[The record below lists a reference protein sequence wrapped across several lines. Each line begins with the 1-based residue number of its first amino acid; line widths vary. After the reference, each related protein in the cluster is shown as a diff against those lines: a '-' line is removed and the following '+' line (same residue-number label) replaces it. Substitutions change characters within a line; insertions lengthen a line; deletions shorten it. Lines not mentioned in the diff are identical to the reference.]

1 MALCFWTNYAIFP
14 PLLHMLRHLRKWE
27 LFRQR
32 INKIVRR
39 IFQLEGTASAKNL
52 VRFSYIN

>member
-1 MALCFWTNYAIFP
+1 
-14 PLLHMLRHLRKWE
+14 MLRHLRKWE